1 MTYKQIVDRV
11 RAVAEAHKMIV
22 DFGYGNLSDIKT
34 NGDDAEA
41 DYPYVFLNPQTH
53 QRTSQTITY
62 RFNMIVMEMAK
73 NDVEVLQVQS
83 NCQQYIDDILAQLR
97 FGYSDQV
104 DLTLNLVLTPFKE
117 RFQDTVAG
125 MTASLEII
133 VPSALNQCLAPFEP
147 EIGDEVVHVTQLDAQ
162 TVDPDS
168 GVPFGDVFR
177 FTNELRDEES
187 IWDVNRLNT
196 ATEGTYTFE
205 MEYSFQ
211 FDSVPGVTAPPIL
224 SYRTTGLPT
233 QSIDATT
240 IEGWPA
246 VPATGVTYNVK
257 QVWKFV
263 DLVVPSQVFMQYYNT
278 PSNEIALL
286 VQPDASLK
294 IYRQ

>member
-97 FGYSDQV
+97 FGYNDQV

-133 VPSALNQCLAPFEP
+133 VPSALNQCLAPFQP
-147 EIGDEVVHVTQLDAQ
+147 EIGDEYVHVTQLAAQ

-177 FTNELRDEES
+177 FTNEISDPENAWNVLRYDTPS
-187 IWDVNRLNT
+187 D
-196 ATEGTYTFE
+196 GTYTFV

-211 FDSVPGVTAPPIL
+211 FENAPGVTAPPIL
-224 SYRTTGLPT
+224 SYRPTGLPT
-233 QSIDATT
+233 QYIDATT
-240 IEGWPA
+240 IEGWPS

-257 QVWKFV
+257 QTWKLI
-263 DLVVPSQVFMQYYNT
+263 DMIDASQVYMQYYNT

-286 VQPDASLK
+286 VQPNSSLK